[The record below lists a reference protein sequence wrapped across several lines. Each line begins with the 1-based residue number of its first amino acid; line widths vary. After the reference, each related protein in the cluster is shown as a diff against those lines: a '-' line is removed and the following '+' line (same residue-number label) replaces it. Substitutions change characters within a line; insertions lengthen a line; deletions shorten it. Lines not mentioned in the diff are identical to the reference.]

1 MRESAVNTLA
11 SETFTHK
18 CIIGSQHGGHLLWS
32 DGELPSMYSDDV
44 GEIDFTSQTI
54 GVVPL
59 EIDKTVNQ
67 LG

>member
-1 MRESAVNTLA
+1 M
-11 SETFTHK
+11 
-18 CIIGSQHGGHLLWS
+18 GSLLWS

-59 EIDKTVNQ
+59 EIDETVNQ
-67 LG
+67 LGWK